1 MKAIRLVQPQRKIHN
16 GPRGRCIWEISD
28 TGNPGAVKTLE
39 TPALFAGY
47 SVWGNQWNKL
57 MYFYRDWYDSLNL
70 LISIYDI
77 YRSSRCIGQKL
88 LDTGFSKYSRG
99 YVRQVR
105 EYVRRQSDKG
115 TPYSDYANL
124 FPAGGI
130 PPFGKLLMLDS
141 GGFSFGT
148 RTKLNALSKSCRK
161 STSQK
166 VTDLDKDVREFA
178 ETMLEVNDM
187 EGKSRWTEARIQALA
202 QKAQGI
208 NLKHQLAARGDFVV
222 TLDRVIDDYEYSL
235 ERKKRRAYFNLEC
248 AKSALEYKARQK
260 NDFDSLLLAVL
271 HPVGPALTEIGNNF
285 KGARKEY
292 YDNIYSYLDELVK
305 KEKEL
310 GVEFDGFAV
319 GSLVP
324 ISNYDLLRIIVEG
337 VQVALKEHGKE
348 NKLLH
353 AFGATNNK
361 AEFLFQY
368 GFDSFDTSYHVVRA
382 RNRFVYD
389 KSISDY
395 VSTLKLDS
403 FDCSCRVCS
412 KYSFEKLTENRK
424 GVKEVATVLQSLH
437 NLYTNH
443 LECIESL
450 GRENEA

>member
-1 MKAIRLVQPQRKIHN
+1 MKAIRLVQPQRKIYN
-16 GPRGRCIWEISD
+16 EPRGRCIWEISD
-28 TGNPGAVKTLE
+28 TGNPRAVKKLE

-57 MYFYRDWYDSLNL
+57 MYFYSDWHDSLNL

-88 LDTGFSKYSRG
+88 LDEGFSEYSRG
-99 YVRQVR
+99 YVRRVR
-105 EYVRRQSDKG
+105 EYVRQQSDKG
-115 TPYSDYANL
+115 TPYGDYANF
-124 FPAGGI
+124 FPTGDV

-161 STSQK
+161 SASHK
-166 VTDLDKDVREFA
+166 VTDLDKDVKDFA
-178 ETMLEVNDM
+178 ETMLEVDDL
-187 EGKSRWTEARIQALA
+187 EGKSSWTEARIQTLA
-202 QKAQGI
+202 QKAQRI
-208 NLKHQLAARGDFVV
+208 NLKHQLAAKGDFVV

-235 ERKKRRAYFNLEC
+235 EKKKRRAYFNLEC
-248 AKSALEYKARQK
+248 AKGALEYKAK
-260 NDFDSLLLAVL
+260 EKGNFGSLLLAVL
-271 HPVGPALTEIGNNF
+271 HPVGPSLAEIGNNF
-285 KGARKEY
+285 EEAREEY
-292 YDNIYSYLDELVK
+292 YDNICSYLDELVK
-305 KEKEL
+305 KEEKL
-310 GVEFDGFAV
+310 GAEFDGFGI

-324 ISNYDLLRIIVEG
+324 IKNYDLLRIIVEAI
-337 VQVALKEHGKE
+337 QAALREHGKE

-361 AEFLFQY
+361 ARFLFQY
-368 GFDSFDTSYHVVRA
+368 GFDTFDTSYHVVRA

-412 KYSFEKLTENRK
+412 KYSFDKLTENRK

-443 LECIESL
+443 LECIENL
-450 GRENEA
+450 GKKHEP